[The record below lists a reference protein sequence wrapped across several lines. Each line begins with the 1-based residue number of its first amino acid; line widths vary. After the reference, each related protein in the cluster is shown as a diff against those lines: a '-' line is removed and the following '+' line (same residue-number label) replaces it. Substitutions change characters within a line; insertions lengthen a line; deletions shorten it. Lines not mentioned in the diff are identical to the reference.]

1 MEKKLVCFFLA
12 IFSLT
17 LARSSQGRPITSNY
31 STFNLVSDGVQTLQ
45 QPNLLHLNRL
55 FSSDTCTET
64 YGFLPCTTTVLGNV
78 FLILV
83 YSYFMFLGAK
93 LLSNGSEILLEILGP
108 GIIGGL
114 FLPVLSSLPDAT
126 IILGKLYY

>member
-1 MEKKLVCFFLA
+1 MENKVACFFLA
-12 IFSLT
+12 FFFLT
-17 LARSSQGRPITSNY
+17 LAGPCRSRPIFTSDSPSDN
-31 STFNLVSDGVQTLQ
+31 VSDGIHSHH
-45 QPNLLHLNRL
+45 QPKLLYLNRL
-55 FSSDTCTET
+55 FSSDSCTET

-83 YSYFMFLGAK
+83 YSYLMFLGAK
-93 LLSNGSEILLEILGP
+93 LLSEGSEILLKILGP

-126 IILGKLYY
+126 IILGKHD